1 MSVQLIIYPQIYDGY
16 NANIFTN
23 TSQFIIN
30 GNNFST
36 VNSSTDHTVT
46 LSNGTQEAIDFY
58 GASLTVNTWKR
69 FHKGASGVSESGG
82 LVTINPKSGQVQ
94 QGLIQKLSNLTVG
107 NFYNITLDI
116 NTNINTTNA
125 FGIWIYSGTILQQ
138 VIPIPNN
145 TGFVNISFNAFS
157 TDDTIVIVGDSTIDQ
172 KLVLNSITIR
182 DAQPIPTGAIQILG
196 DGQVICDLYEDED
209 LPLTLSVDDFK
220 NVAENVQSYSKAFK
234 IPGTKRN
241 NRIFDH
247 IFEITREVAGSG
259 GLIFN
264 PYQKTKA
271 VLKQDGFLLFEGYLR
286 MLDIID
292 KEGEISYNVNLYSEV
307 IALADILQ
315 ERTFKDLDF
324 TELEHDYN
332 YSNIRNSWQGIL
344 PVAPLPSGSFAGST
358 GATATNVLRYPFCN
372 WNHQYSY
379 TNSGNPKLTTLESAF
394 RPFINIKYLINNIFA
409 DTDFT
414 YESNFFNTA
423 DFNKLFMDFN
433 WGSGNAP
440 VIFNSTGLLT
450 NKSDVGLGTSMAT
463 LNFDEM
469 NALLVGGDPL
479 NANFGYS
486 AGVFTAQEDGQVYT
500 FSWNMRFDNVSLSS
514 DTVFVQWLVN
524 GTPVDV
530 ATSTS
535 TFFTY
540 SGSFT
545 TSPLAAGDTVLCQA
559 FSTLG
564 LYELDGVFDPFGT
577 PSLVTITTTSYQ
589 TTSDTLLETLRGEL
603 GQWDFLK
610 GIITMFNLVTIP
622 DEDNPLNIKIEPY
635 ADIFVNNT
643 DSVQLNWTEK
653 IDVSQIKL
661 KPLTELNRKTIFK
674 FVEDDDDYAFNQYKN
689 LVDGH
694 LYGSKK
700 FIATDQFDILTG
712 EEEIIAEPFA
722 ATVVKPLSSEF
733 PELIVPSIY
742 SYNFNDDTS
751 EGFDNSPRI
760 MYNNGV
766 VTMTSTTYSVPTQNG
781 VAGDA
786 FEDEYLQFSH
796 LTDIPTVT
804 SIPPSLTDTID
815 FHFGECQ
822 LITGVGAPTV
832 NNLFGM
838 YWLPYFNELYN
849 PNTRI
854 MTIKVDLSPS
864 DINTFK
870 FNDTVFIKNRVFR
883 VNKIN
888 YQPNELATVEFILIP

>member
-1 MSVQLIIYPQIYDGY
+1 MSVQLIVYPQNYDGY
-16 NANIFTN
+16 NVNIFTN

-107 NFYNITLDI
+107 NFYTITLDI
-116 NTNINTTNA
+116 DTNINTTNA

-145 TGFVNISFNAFS
+145 TGFVNISFIAFS
-157 TDDTIVIVGDSTIDQ
+157 TEDTIVIVGDSIIDQ
-172 KLVLNSITIR
+172 KLILNSISIR
-182 DAQPIPTGAIQILG
+182 DAQPVPTGAIQLLG

-209 LPLTLSVDDFK
+209 LPLTLSVDNFK

-241 NRIFDH
+241 SRIFDH
-247 IFEITREVAGSG
+247 IFEITREVASAG
-259 GLIFN
+259 GLLFN

-315 ERTFKDLDF
+315 EKTFSDLDF
-324 TELEHDYN
+324 TELAHDYN
-332 YSNIRNSWQGIL
+332 YTNIRNSWQGIL
-344 PVAPLPSGSFAGST
+344 PVAPLPSGSFAGNP
-358 GATATNVLRYPFCN
+358 GATTTDVLRYPFCD
-372 WNHQYSY
+372 WNHQFSY
-379 TNSGNPKLTTLESAF
+379 TSSGMPKLTTLESAF

-433 WGSGNAP
+433 WGSDNAP
-440 VIFNSTGLLT
+440 VVFNSSGLLT
-450 NKSDVGLGTSMAT
+450 NLFDIGLGTSMAT
-463 LNFDEM
+463 LPFDEIP
-469 NALLVGGDPL
+469 APFGDPL
-479 NANFGYS
+479 SANFGYS

-500 FSWNMRFDNVSLSS
+500 FSYDMEFNGAFDTL
-514 DTVFVQWLVN
+514 FVQWLVN
-524 GTPVDV
+524 GIPVDA

-535 TFFTY
+535 ISFPY

-545 TSPLAAGDTVLCQA
+545 TPPLAAGDTVLCQA

-564 LYELDGVFDPFGT
+564 LYDLDGVLNLFGTT
-577 PSLVTITTTSYQ
+577 PSLVTITTTSDQ

-610 GIITMFNLVTIP
+610 GIITMFNLVTMP

-635 ADIFVNNT
+635 ADIFINST
-643 DSVQLNWTEK
+643 DSIQLDWTK
-653 IDVSQIKL
+653 KVDVSQIKL
-661 KPLTELNRKTIFK
+661 IPLTDLNRKTIFK

-689 LVDGH
+689 LVGGH

-700 FIATDQFDILTG
+700 FMATDQFDILTG

-722 ATVVKPLSSEF
+722 ATVVKPLGAEF

-742 SYNFNDDTS
+742 SFNFNDDTS

-766 VTMTSTTYSVPTQNG
+766 VDMTSTTYSVPAQNG

-786 FEDEYLQFSH
+786 LEDQYLQFSH
-796 LTDIPTVT
+796 LTDIPTIT
-804 SIPPSLTDTID
+804 TIPPNLTDTID
-815 FHFGECQ
+815 YHFGECQ
-822 LITGVGAPTV
+822 LMTGVGAATV
-832 NNLFGM
+832 NNLFNM
-838 YWLPYFNELYN
+838 YWLPYFSQLYN

-883 VNKIN
+883 VNKID